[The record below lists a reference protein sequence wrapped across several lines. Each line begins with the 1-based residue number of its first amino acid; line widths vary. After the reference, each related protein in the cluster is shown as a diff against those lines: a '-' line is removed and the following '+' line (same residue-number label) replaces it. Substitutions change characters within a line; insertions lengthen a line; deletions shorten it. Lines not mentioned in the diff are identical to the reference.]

1 MRGIRLI
8 NIVYIYINS
17 IRTRRGETEG
27 ETILDLLEP
36 ARYYLYEVFSLQCI
50 FLLPL

>member
-1 MRGIRLI
+1 MYASILVEMRVLRLI

-27 ETILDLLEP
+27 ETILDLLESV
-36 ARYYLYEVFSLQCI
+36 R
-50 FLLPL
+50 